1 MKTNSWLLGSAGD
14 FSRHAV
20 QFLHD
25 AHKKY
30 GDVFTMRLLNQH
42 ITVIM
47 DPQSYEAV
55 SREKNFDFDPIQKQ
69 VNKNVFS
76 YFLIEPKKMLTE
88 TAKTVKGDM
97 MLGALETYM
106 DNLNIS
112 YKGISSGRQGE
123 CTLDQGGK
131 KWESDGLRNFASRT
145 IFDAIFNTIFGRDDE
160 HKFNSSLAFENFE
173 TFHKYFNY
181 LWLGFP
187 IAMFPKALKA
197 QKEMLCMPDA
207 EEMLGRC
214 DLSIYMRRALEFMQE
229 HGQSEM
235 DMKGHNLVYLHVNYN
250 TFRLAFWVL
259 NNLIEDDKA
268 LMALNEEITELVEAR
283 KSKDTNLI
291 RLTIKDLEN
300 MKVLGKI
307 KIQYLGTF
315 ST

>member
-1 MKTNSWLLGSAGD
+1 M
-14 FSRHAV
+14 
-20 QFLHD
+20 
-25 AHKKY
+25 
-30 GDVFTMRLLNQH
+30 NQH

-76 YFLIEPKKMLTE
+76 YFLIEPKKMLME
-88 TAKTVKGDM
+88 TTKTVKGDM
-97 MLGALETYM
+97 MLEALETYV
-106 DNLNIS
+106 DNLDMS
-112 YKGISSGRQGE
+112 YKSVSSASQGQVKFDE
-123 CTLDQGGK
+123 DGK
-131 KWESDGLRNFASRT
+131 RWESDGLRHLASRT
-145 IFDAIFNTIFGRDDE
+145 VFDAIFNTIFGRDDD
-160 HKFNSSLAFENFE
+160 HKFNSALAFENFE

-187 IAMFPKALKA
+187 IALFPKAQKA

-214 DLSIYMRRALEFMQE
+214 DLSIYLRKAVQFMQE

-259 NNLIEDDKA
+259 NNLIEDKKA
-268 LMALNEEITELVEAR
+268 LEALNGEIQDLMDAR
-283 KSKDTNLI
+283 KSKETNTL
-291 RLTIKDLEN
+291 RLSIKDLEN
-300 MKVLGKI
+300 MRI
-307 KIQYLGTF
+307 LGTNLITKF
-315 ST
+315 SHICQR